1 MKRGGVGYVQP
12 SPEAFPTVAEF
23 HAMIVACGALP
34 CVTWLD
40 GTTAGEQ
47 AIDELLDLLIGQGA
61 VAMNIIP
68 DRNWNIADPETRQL
82 KVAKLHEIV
91 RIAAARDLP
100 INVGTEMNAPGN
112 KLVDDFDVP
121 EMAPVKQAFL
131 DGAHFIY
138 GHTVMQRALGL
149 GYQSEWAQAHLPT
162 RRERN
167 DFYTTVGY
175 RVPPGADGL
184 ARLRALSPFAR
195 AAICSRGCETA
206 CYARFRRRCC
216 RVTQP
221 ARPDRPPAMSSRV
234 LASGDSVGD
243 LGSSSECSRN
253 CAARRSRIPV
263 RECLRWS
270 PRSCS
275 LPSMH
280 SVRPTKLTPHGP
292 D

>member
-1 MKRGGVGYVQP
+1 
-12 SPEAFPTVAEF
+12 
-23 HAMIVACGALP
+23 
-34 CVTWLD
+34 LD

-61 VAMNIIP
+61 VALNIIP

-82 KVAKLHEIV
+82 KVTKLHEIV

-131 DGAHFIY
+131 NGAYFIY

-167 DFYTTVGY
+167 AFYTAVGY
-175 RVPPGADGL
+175 RVPPGREGL
-184 ARLRALSPFAR
+184 AKLRAL
-195 AAICSRGCETA
+195 
-206 CYARFRRRCC
+206 
-216 RVTQP
+216 
-221 ARPDRPPAMSSRV
+221 D
-234 LASGDSVGD
+234 
-243 LGSSSECSRN
+243 SSS
-253 CAARRSRIPV
+253 
-263 RECLRWS
+263 
-270 PRSCS
+270 
-275 LPSMH
+275 LPDEFLA
-280 SVRPTKLTPHGP
+280 KI
-292 D
+292 